1 MSETFTPDQ
10 ARIALG
16 STAVHN
22 IGAWQGR
29 SPLPQWLNDLTAR
42 GLMRLV
48 PIDRGNDL
56 TEPRRWKAYPTG
68 RGINVRDALEAQP

>member
-1 MSETFTPDQ
+1 MSETFTPNE

-16 STAVHN
+16 TTPVHN
-22 IGAWQGR
+22 IGSWEGR

-48 PIDRGNDL
+48 AIDKGNAL
-56 TEPRRWKAYPTG
+56 TEPRRWKAHPTG
-68 RGINVRDALEAQP
+68 RGIAVRDALEPKP